1 MIINRVQNLKEKK
14 RIICFGPGTK
24 FKGGIAN
31 YNTSLA
37 KAFDKKDEVETHI
50 VSWIQQYPAI
60 VPREFID
67 KESRENQL
75 EGTRIKEVYLTDF
88 NKPGTWKKT
97 ANYIVSLNADKLII
111 QWYNA
116 MQGLPLSRIV
126 KHIRKKSKVEI
137 IFDLHFVVPKENS
150 DLDTYFTKMGLKSAD
165 TFIVHAL
172 KTYDELVSLFP
183 NKKIQLSYDGLR
195 VNDGETA
202 LKLYHPI
209 YDMFKPDPSFDIE
222 KFKKDNNLKKH
233 VFLFFGFIR
242 KYKGLHQAIEAF
254 AKLSERRDDVSLM
267 ICGESFW
274 NTLDSSKLST
284 KIKEATFGV
293 LKKMFLNKEDDEKNY
308 RPLDLIKSLNIE
320 DKVMLVNKFV
330 ANEDVP
336 QYFQAADS
344 VILFYLTATPSG
356 IESISYNFNM
366 PILATR
372 VGHFPETIEDGF
384 NGYLANDRDLEDMIR
399 IMNLS
404 IERPIDRSNVA
415 KRTQQMS
422 WKNYV
427 EIILNS

>member
-1 MIINRVQNLKEKK
+1 MNKK
-14 RIICFGPGTK
+14 KKIICFGPGTK

-37 KAFDKKDEVETHI
+37 KSFDKRKDTETHI

-67 KESRENQL
+67 KESRANQL

-88 NKPGTWKKT
+88 NNPVTWRKT
-97 ANYIVSLNADKLII
+97 ADHIISLNADQLII

-116 MQGLPLSRIV
+116 MQGLPLSRMV
-126 KHIRKKSKVEI
+126 KRIRRNSDVEI

-150 DLDTYFTKMGLKSAD
+150 NLDTFFTKMGLKTAD
-165 TFIVHAL
+165 SYIVHSL
-172 KTYDELVSLFP
+172 KTNEELNQLFP
-183 NKKIQLSYDGLR
+183 DGNITLSYDGLR
-195 VNDGETA
+195 ANEGKTS

-209 YDMFKPDPSFDIE
+209 YDMFQPDTTFDKG
-222 KFKKDNNLKKH
+222 KFKQEHKLRKH

-254 AKLSERRDDVSLM
+254 AKLAEKRDDVSLM

-284 KIKEATFGV
+284 KIKEATFGL
-293 LKKMFLNKEDDEKNY
+293 LKKLFLKKEDDEKNY
-308 RPLDLIKSLNIE
+308 RPLELIKTFGIE
-320 DKVMLVNKFV
+320 DRVMLVNKFV
-330 ANEDVP
+330 ANEEVP

-344 VILFYLTATPSG
+344 VVLFYLTATPSG

-366 PILATR
+366 PILATK

-384 NGYLANDRDLEDMIR
+384 NGYLANDRDINDMVR
-399 IMNLS
+399 VMDLS
-404 IERPIDRSNVA
+404 IEKPIDRENVNS
-415 KRTQQMS
+415 KTKEMS
-422 WKNYV
+422 WENYTAV
-427 EIILNS
+427 ILNKG

>member
-1 MIINRVQNLKEKK
+1 MEK
-14 RIICFGPGTK
+14 IVCFGPGTR

-37 KAFDKKDEVETHI
+37 KAFDKIDSVETHI

-67 KESRENQL
+67 KSSRKNQL
-75 EGTRIKEVYLTDF
+75 EGTGITEVYLTDF
-88 NKPGTWKKT
+88 NNPITWKKT
-97 ANYIVSLNADKLII
+97 ADYILSLNADKLII

-126 KHIRKKSKVEI
+126 NRIKRKKKNNIEI

-150 DLDTYFTKMGLKSAD
+150 DLDTYFTKMGLKTAD
-165 TFIVHAL
+165 TYIVHAL
-172 KTYDELVSLFP
+172 KTYEELIKLFP
-183 NKKIQLSYDGLR
+183 NRKIKLSYE
-195 VNDGETA
+195 GERNRKGSTA

-209 YDMFKPDPSFDIE
+209 YDMFKPDPNFDKE
-222 KFKKDNNLKKH
+222 KFKQEHGLKKH

-254 AKLSERRDDVSLM
+254 AKLAESRDDVSLM

-274 NTLDSSKLST
+274 NTLDNSKLST
-284 KIKEATFGV
+284 KVKEATFGLMKKLF
-293 LKKMFLNKEDDEKNY
+293 LKKEDDEKNY
-308 RPLDLIKSLNIE
+308 HPLDLISSLKIE

-336 QYFQAADS
+336 QYFQTADA
-344 VILFYLTATPSG
+344 VLLFYLTATPSG

-372 VGHFPETIEDGF
+372 VGHFPETIKNGF
-384 NGYLANDRDLEDMIR
+384 NGYLANNQDIEDMVR
-399 IMNLS
+399 VMELS
-404 IERPIDRSNVA
+404 IEEPIDRANVA
-415 KRTQQMS
+415 ASTEKMS
-422 WKNYV
+422 WNNYAKV
-427 EIILNS
+427 ILHSI